1 MFTKKKKEYLDNL
14 FTERVSFNKIERK
27 LYGHDIGEL
36 PSMIKPF
43 IGKTLPDAIVQ
54 PVNKDEIKELVK
66 WANNKKIPLT
76 PRGKAT
82 SGYGGVLPIKKGIV
96 VDFYR
101 FKDIIS
107 IDKENNTVT
116 VQSGIVWE
124 SLDKELKKHNLT
136 LCSYPTSYLAST
148 VGGWLAQG
156 GAGIGSYE
164 YGWFI
169 KNVIKAKVID
179 VSGNEKIYKDEE
191 LELISETEGI
201 MGFIT
206 EITLKVQP
214 LEELGVFAATFQN
227 PTDLKNFMESV
238 TESDIPVWSFLF
250 INPKMAEFKNIVP
263 LKEHLGHADENRL
276 VLPEKYIVTIAF
288 RQKDEN
294 EVVGKLSGL
303 VKDSSGIKL
312 DNEFAQHEW
321 ERRFKIMQ
329 VKRLGPSL
337 VPVEIVVPVSNFAE
351 FTEKVSKLIKQPIVK
366 EGILIKNS
374 DRSEVVILG
383 FIPGDQRTF
392 KYHFAFSLFL
402 SIMKIAE
409 KLGGRLYSTGLYFT
423 NKAKTV
429 FGKERIKR
437 IKKYK
442 KLVDPKK
449 IMNPGKVTERK
460 LISRIISFAG
470 FFEPFTRF
478 IGNRI
483 KLEFGERI
491 KKAYK
496 EIPADVAWHA
506 LSCSQCGNC
515 IDTCDQ
521 FSGRGWE
528 SQSPR
533 GKWYWLKEY
542 MAGKEKWNQQMVDTF
557 LACTTCEMC
566 NERCSESLPIEQSW
580 MKLRGKLI
588 NEKNKMTFPPFE
600 MMAAALESQGNI
612 WAGYRKNRLDWF
624 PEDMREKH
632 GPEIQSENIYFTG
645 CTASYVEH
653 DIAIATVKLLDSAG
667 VEFCHS
673 GNEENCC
680 GTPMLVAG
688 KWDLFVWNMKKNINL
703 IKSKKAKTVI
713 SSCPACDMMWRHVY
727 PAWAKK
733 LGIEYNIEAKHYS
746 EIIAEK
752 IKDSSFKFPANG
764 KQKTVVTWHDSCHMG
779 RVSRVYDQPRELIK
793 AIPGVE
799 FREMASN
806 KENAKC
812 CGSVLTLLKE
822 PDVAAVIGKDRLDEA
837 VDIKA
842 EKMLA
847 LCPCCEFQLRVSA
860 DKKGIPM
867 EVVDLAHFTAEAL
880 GHKLPDPN
888 PEVKK
893 QWAVFEA
900 MIALMTPEGFAKL
913 MGTMWKE
920 LIDAM
925 PLGMGHMMRFF
936 GKIPLMLSLMKPLF
950 PVLFP
955 ILLPIMMPKVMQT
968 MLKRVED
975 VVPMPDYMK
984 EQMPL
989 MMPGI
994 MDNLMPHMIKD
1005 IVPLITQP
1013 MINYLRGKVS

>member
-1 MFTKKKKEYLDNL
+1 M
-14 FTERVSFNKIERK
+14 
-27 LYGHDIGEL
+27 
-36 PSMIKPF
+36 
-43 IGKTLPDAIVQ
+43 
-54 PVNKDEIKELVK
+54 
-66 WANNKKIPLT
+66 
-76 PRGKAT
+76 
-82 SGYGGVLPIKKGIV
+82 
-96 VDFYR
+96 
-101 FKDIIS
+101 
-107 IDKENNTVT
+107 
-116 VQSGIVWE
+116 
-124 SLDKELKKHNLT
+124 
-136 LCSYPTSYLAST
+136 
-148 VGGWLAQG
+148 GGWLAQG

-179 VSGNEKIYKDEE
+179 VLGNEKVYKGEE
-191 LELISETEGI
+191 LELISDTEGI

-206 EITLKVQP
+206 EVTLKVQP

-250 INPKMAEFKNIVP
+250 INPKMAVFKNIVP
-263 LKEHLGHADENRL
+263 LKEHLGHPDENRL
-276 VLPEKYIVTIAF
+276 VLPENYIVTIAF

-303 VKDSSGIKL
+303 VKDNSGNKL

-321 ERRFKIMQ
+321 DRRFKIMQ

-351 FTEKVSKLIKQPIVK
+351 FTDKVSKLIKQPIFK

-374 DRSEVVILG
+374 DRSEVVIHG

-392 KYHFAFSLFL
+392 KYHFVFSLFL
-402 SIMKIAE
+402 SIMKIIE

-423 NKAKTV
+423 
-429 FGKERIKR
+429 
-437 IKKYK
+437 
-442 KLVDPKK
+442 
-449 IMNPGKVTERK
+449 
-460 LISRIISFAG
+460 
-470 FFEPFTRF
+470 
-478 IGNRI
+478 
-483 KLEFGERI
+483 
-491 KKAYK
+491 
-496 EIPADVAWHA
+496 
-506 LSCSQCGNC
+506 
-515 IDTCDQ
+515 
-521 FSGRGWE
+521 
-528 SQSPR
+528 
-533 GKWYWLKEY
+533 
-542 MAGKEKWNQQMVDTF
+542 
-557 LACTTCEMC
+557 
-566 NERCSESLPIEQSW
+566 
-580 MKLRGKLI
+580 
-588 NEKNKMTFPPFE
+588 
-600 MMAAALESQGNI
+600 
-612 WAGYRKNRLDWF
+612 
-624 PEDMREKH
+624 
-632 GPEIQSENIYFTG
+632 
-645 CTASYVEH
+645 
-653 DIAIATVKLLDSAG
+653 
-667 VEFCHS
+667 
-673 GNEENCC
+673 
-680 GTPMLVAG
+680 
-688 KWDLFVWNMKKNINL
+688 
-703 IKSKKAKTVI
+703 
-713 SSCPACDMMWRHVY
+713 
-727 PAWAKK
+727 
-733 LGIEYNIEAKHYS
+733 
-746 EIIAEK
+746 
-752 IKDSSFKFPANG
+752 ANG

-812 CGSVLTLLKE
+812 YGSVLTLLKE
-822 PDVAAVIGKDRLDEA
+822 PDVAAVIGKDRIDEA

-842 EKMLA
+842 EKILA

-867 EVVDLAHFTAEAL
+867 GVVDLAHFTAEAL

-900 MIALMTPEGFAKL
+900 MIALMTPEGFAKR

-920 LIDAM
+920 LINAM

-955 ILLPIMMPKVMQT
+955 IMLPIMMPKVMQT